1 MDRSKYLP
9 VGWHI
14 ANKYEI
20 IEVLGED
27 EFEILYLVR
36 DIKRKGSFFVLKE
49 LFFETFS
56 VREEN
61 FVSTSIEARAVF
73 HKRKKEIKDEINS
86 KKLTI
91 DSDEIR
97 IFGYEEENDTIYTIM
112 EYSSNASLERY
123 LQYIDSDGASLPML
137 SKLVKEDKKR
147 VSISLFIKIFLALI
161 VLLGMVYYL
170 YQFFQKSESVEN
182 SKSSVVDEKKLPKLQ
197 DREEYV
203 VNKVARA
210 KIIEEPSVEKPMVLK
225 SELNISKVSKVVES
239 IKIDENS
246 STKTKEEN
254 LSKIKKTITSPI
266 DTKIDNNSSI
276 KVNFK
281 SEDNKTELEDN
292 SSTQTPEVAIKIF
305 LDNYIYATATSVK
318 ESLKY
323 YDKRV
328 KRYFRFRNIGHKT
341 VANSQKRYNRKWT
354 KRDFKILDFKIL
366 KNYKIDN
373 INYYKIKTIT
383 VWRVS
388 NSRGKR
394 LSGKSRGIMILKEFK
409 NSFKIVSIYGIK

>member
-36 DIKRKGSFFVLKE
+36 DINRKGSFFVLKE

-56 VREEN
+56 FREEN

-73 HKRKKEIKDEINS
+73 HKRKKEIIKEIKAKRLAIN
-86 KKLTI
+86 
-91 DSDEIR
+91 SDEIR

-147 VSISLFIKIFLALI
+147 VSTSLLIKIFLALI
-161 VLLGMVYYL
+161 SLLGMAYYG
-170 YQFFQKSESVEN
+170 YQFFQKHESVEK
-182 SKSSVVDEKKLPKLQ
+182 SKTIVVDKKELPKLQ
-197 DREEYV
+197 DRKEYIV
-203 VNKVARA
+203 KKVE
-210 KIIEEPSVEKPMVLK
+210 KSKTIEEPRVEKPIVLK
-225 SELNISKVSKVVES
+225 SELNISKVPKVVKHIKVENIKIDKNSS
-239 IKIDENS
+239 IKI
-246 STKTKEEN
+246 KEDN
-254 LSKIKKTITSPI
+254 LSKI
-266 DTKIDNNSSI
+266 DTKIDNNSSL
-276 KVNFK
+276 KVNIK
-281 SEDNKTELEDN
+281 AEDKIELEDN
-292 SSTQTPEVAIKIF
+292 SSTQTPKVAIKVF
-305 LDNYIYATATSVK
+305 LDNYIYASATSVK

-323 YDKRV
+323 YDNRV
-328 KRYFRFRNIGHKT
+328 KRYFKFRNIGHKT
-341 VANSQKRYNRKWT
+341 IAKSQKRYNRRWT

-366 KNYKIDN
+366 KKYKIKN
-373 INYYKIKTIT
+373 INYYKIKTT
-383 VWRVS
+383 TAWRVS

-394 LSGKSRGIMILKEFK
+394 LSGKSRGVMIIKEFK
-409 NSFKIVSIYGIK
+409 KSFKIISIYGIK

>member
-36 DIKRKGSFFVLKE
+36 DIKRKGSFFVIKE

-56 VREEN
+56 IREEN

-73 HKRKKEIKDEINS
+73 HKRKKEIKDEINAR
-86 KKLTI
+86 KLTI

-147 VSISLFIKIFLALI
+147 VSTSLSIKIFLALI
-161 VLLGMVYYL
+161 VLLGMAYYL
-170 YQFFQKSESVEN
+170 YQFFQKSESVES

-203 VNKVARA
+203 VKKVAKA
-210 KIIEEPSVEKPMVLK
+210 KTIEEPIVEKKPMVLK
-225 SELNISKVSKVVES
+225 SELNISKVSKAVES
-239 IKIDENS
+239 IKADENS
-246 STKTKEEN
+246 SIKTKEEN
-254 LSKIKKTITSPI
+254 LSKRQRNITSSI
-266 DTKIDNNSSI
+266 DTKIDNNSSL

-281 SEDNKTELEDN
+281 SKEKVEPEDN

-366 KNYKIDN
+366 KSYKIDN
-373 INYYKIKTIT
+373 INYYKIKTT
-383 VWRVS
+383 TSWRVS

-394 LSGKSRGIMILKEFK
+394 LSGKSRGIMILKEFE
-409 NSFKIVSIYGIK
+409 NSFKIVSIYRIK